1 MFPPAEGGRELLKK
15 VFMKKIFLSIL
26 LLIYINPNAFAEYSK
41 ALELFNEKQYKESL
55 DILGQDLI
63 VADDYKPDSPN
74 YKIRFLAAHNHWKL
88 GNIDS
93 ASAHFRRCMAID
105 KSRVEP
111 YIDIAIMYVE
121 NGKLNDA
128 VSVIEDGLKIKEDP
142 MLFWILGRTYY
153 KKGNYP
159 RAKELLE
166 KANAMDPEFYFA
178 YNDLG
183 IVLMK
188 LKKYGDA
195 NAAFTVALAI
205 QPDSAEINYNT
216 AQSLLMMGKNN
227 EAKDYAKRALELDP
241 NNESIKN
248 LNKKIEETKNN

>member
-1 MFPPAEGGRELLKK
+1 MR
-15 VFMKKIFLSIL
+15 KIFLSIL
-26 LLIYINPNAFAEYSK
+26 LLFYISPYAFAEYSK
-41 ALELFNEKQYKESL
+41 ALELFNEKKYRESL

-63 VADDYKPDSPN
+63 VADDYKPGSPN

-88 GNIDS
+88 GNTES
-93 ASAHFRRCMAID
+93 AAAHFRRCMAID
-105 KSRVEP
+105 KSNVDP

-121 NGKLNDA
+121 KGRFNDA
-128 VSVIEDGLKIKEDP
+128 ISVAEDGLKIKEDP
-142 MLFWILGRTYY
+142 MLLWILGRAYY

-166 KANAMDPEFYFA
+166 KANSIDPEFYFS

-188 LKKYGDA
+188 LKKFGDA

-205 QPDSAEINYNT
+205 QPGSAEINYNI
-216 AQSLLMMGKNN
+216 AQSLLMLEKNK
-227 EAKDYAKRALELDP
+227 EALDYAKRALELDP
-241 NNESIKN
+241 DNESIKN
-248 LNKKIEETKNN
+248 LNKKIEENKK

>member
-1 MFPPAEGGRELLKK
+1 M
-15 VFMKKIFLSIL
+15 
-26 LLIYINPNAFAEYSK
+26 NPYAFAEYSK

-55 DILGQDLI
+55 NILGQDLI
-63 VADDYKPDSPN
+63 VEDDYKSGSPN

-88 GNIDS
+88 GNIES

-105 KSRVEP
+105 KTNIDP

-121 NGKLNDA
+121 KGRLNDA
-128 VSVIEDGLKIKEDP
+128 ISVIEDGLRIKEDP
-142 MLFWILGRTYY
+142 MLYWILGRTYY
-153 KKGNYP
+153 QKGNYQ

-166 KANAMDPEFYFA
+166 RANSMDPEFYFS

-188 LKKYGDA
+188 LKKFGDA

-205 QPDSAEINYNT
+205 QPHSAEINYNI
-216 AQSLLMMGKNN
+216 AQSLLMIGKNN
-227 EAKDYAKRALELDP
+227 EALNYAKRALELDP

-248 LNKKIEETKNN
+248 LNKRIEEIKNN

>member
-1 MFPPAEGGRELLKK
+1 
-15 VFMKKIFLSIL
+15 MKKFFLSIFFM
-26 LLIYINPNAFAEYSK
+26 IYISPYAFADYDK
-41 ALELFNEKQYKESL
+41 ALELFNEKKYKESL
-55 DILGQDLI
+55 SILGQDLI
-63 VADDYKPDSPN
+63 VADDYKSGSPN

-88 GNIDS
+88 GNIES

-105 KSRVEP
+105 KSNVDP

-121 NGKLNDA
+121 KGRLNDA

-142 MLFWILGRTYY
+142 MLLWILGRTYY
-153 KKGNYP
+153 KKGNYS

-166 KANAMDPEFYFA
+166 KANSMDPEFYFS

-188 LKKYGDA
+188 LNKFGDA

-205 QPDSAEINYNT
+205 HPDSAEINCNI
-216 AQSLLMMGKNN
+216 AQSLLMMGKNK
-227 EAKDYAKRALELDP
+227 EALDYAKRALELDS

-248 LNKKIEETKNN
+248 LHSKIEEDTKNN

>member
-1 MFPPAEGGRELLKK
+1 
-15 VFMKKIFLSIL
+15 MKKIFISVF
-26 LLIYINPNAFAEYSK
+26 LLIYLSPFAFAEYDK

-55 DILGQDLI
+55 SILAQDLI
-63 VADDYKPDSPN
+63 VADDYRAGSPN

-93 ASAHFRRCMAID
+93 ASLHFRRCMAID
-105 KSRVEP
+105 KGNIDP

-121 NGKLNDA
+121 RGRLNDA
-128 VSVIEDGLKIKEDP
+128 ISVIEDGLKTKEDP
-142 MLFWILGRTYY
+142 MLLWILGRAYY
-153 KKGNYP
+153 KKGNFL

-166 KANAMDPEFYFA
+166 KANSMDPEFYFS

-188 LKKYGDA
+188 LKKFGDA

-205 QPDSAEINYNT
+205 QPDSAEINYNI

-227 EAKDYAKRALELDP
+227 EALNYAKRALELDS
-241 NNESIKN
+241 NSESIKN
-248 LNKKIEETKNN
+248 LHKKIEDIKNN